1 MQITFPGPDGT
12 PITVADTRREPT
24 LGKPGKPVS
33 IALPQQDRRP
43 TNWITGVMKV

>member
-24 LGKPGKPVS
+24 PNKTTKS
-33 IALPQQDRRP
+33 HTIALPEERRP
-43 TNWITGVMKV
+43 SAWITGAMKV

>member
-12 PITVADTRREPT
+12 PITIADTRREPT

-33 IALPQQDRRP
+33 VALPQDRRP
-43 TNWITGVMKV
+43 ASWIAGVMKV